1 MIVQIT
7 IKETFWAIE
16 NCWENIQS
24 IDFKYNIRKS
34 VKQKIADIIEANEG
48 ISDADLETQLQ
59 ASVIDIEIDNTTFVQ
74 VMKAVNSQAQGI
86 ALTINPPLYDK
97 LKTQILALAISG
109 DVDAIALINEMTE
122 ILVQNATMLNNKI
135 ASGKERILS

>member
-48 ISDADLETQLQ
+48 ISDTDLETQLQ

-74 VMKAVNSQAQGI
+74 VMKALNSQAQGI

-109 DVDAIALINEMTE
+109 DVNAIALINEMTE

>member
-97 LKTQILALAISG
+97 LKTQILTLAISG

>member
-109 DVDAIALINEMTE
+109 DVNAIALINEMTE